1 MVFPEEVGAMTST
14 FWRSNRPL
22 LLMAGAA
29 ERYQAGGRRRCSRVA
44 AALVLDVTGRLQL
57 EGGVQLASRLVV
69 HG

>member
-29 ERYQAGGRRRCSRVA
+29 ERYQAGGRRRAHTWLPRLCSM
-44 AALVLDVTGRLQL
+44 
-57 EGGVQLASRLVV
+57 
-69 HG
+69 